1 MRIPLKM
8 LNKACQNFDLKTR
21 SILPCLSYL
30 LDFSELVASGE
41 DGSDVDDTAKCGDG
55 VEDVI

>member
-1 MRIPLKM
+1 MSK
-8 LNKACQNFDLKTR
+8 NFDLRTR

-41 DGSDVDDTAKCGDG
+41 EGSDVDNTAKCGDG